1 MKKNDLFLRI
11 IGSFLSHE
19 SLLNLNER
27 SYLTENMKTLIVKL
41 EQEKCNLAV
50 V

>member
-11 IGSFLSHE
+11 IESFLSHE
-19 SLLNLNER
+19 SLLNER
-27 SYLTENMKTLIVKL
+27 SYLTENIKTLIVKL